1 MNRYIKCNC
10 EGIEQL
16 PKILQ
21 KIIQGDGHMESKNKR
36 VTLKDIADV
45 CGYSVNTISR
55 ALRND
60 TRLPADTISRI
71 QTAATE
77 LGYIRNVAASSLRC
91 GQTNLIVAIID
102 DIQNP
107 YYSEMLAQIARKL
120 QAFNYHLFI
129 LCAQFQG
136 MHDADALSLVISYN
150 VSGIFLFP
158 RAESHYMI
166 QTINQN
172 QIPLVFIGRE
182 LPNRTNDVVRCNDYQ
197 GGYLAGKSLIR
208 QGHRKFAFL
217 SGPWNSASQVLR
229 YNGFMQALAE
239 SSISAD
245 SVREVSYKDFQDAI
259 VSQSLKKLLIPVDY
273 TAICAFSDLVAYSAM
288 NTLQEEGYRI
298 PEDVSIV
305 GFDHLRQSLPHLL
318 PLSSISYTANE
329 PIADEAVDLMISRIK
344 DPAQDIRSKILSVKL
359 YDEGTIGA
367 VPKETN
373 FNRI

>member
-1 MNRYIKCNC
+1 
-10 EGIEQL
+10 
-16 PKILQ
+16 
-21 KIIQGDGHMESKNKR
+21 MESKNKR
-36 VTLKDIADV
+36 ITLKDIADA

-60 TRLPADTISRI
+60 TRLPAETISRI
-71 QTAATE
+71 QTTATE
-77 LGYIRNVAASSLRC
+77 LGYIRNVAASSLRS

-120 QAFNYHLFI
+120 RSYDYHLFI
-129 LCAQFQG
+129 LCTQFQG

-172 QIPLVFIGRE
+172 HIPLVFIGRE

-197 GGYLAGKSLIR
+197 GGYLAGKSLIK
-208 QGHRKFAFL
+208 QGHRSFAFL

-239 SSISAD
+239 SSMSAD
-245 SVREVSYKDFQDAI
+245 NVREISYEAFQDAI
-259 VSQSLKKLLIPVDY
+259 LTGSLKKLLIPVDY
-273 TAICAFSDLVAYSAM
+273 TAICGFSDLLAYSAM
-288 NTLQEEGYRI
+288 NTLLENGYNI
-298 PEDVSIV
+298 PEDVSII

-318 PLSSISYTANE
+318 PLSSISYTASE
-329 PIADEAVDLMISRIK
+329 PIADEAVDLMVSRIK
-344 DPAQDIRSKILSVKL
+344 NPDMDIRSKILSVKL

-367 VPKETN
+367 VPQK
-373 FNRI
+373 

>member
-1 MNRYIKCNC
+1 
-10 EGIEQL
+10 
-16 PKILQ
+16 
-21 KIIQGDGHMESKNKR
+21 
-36 VTLKDIADV
+36 
-45 CGYSVNTISR
+45 
-55 ALRND
+55 
-60 TRLPADTISRI
+60 
-71 QTAATE
+71 
-77 LGYIRNVAASSLRC
+77 
-91 GQTNLIVAIID
+91 
-102 DIQNP
+102 
-107 YYSEMLAQIARKL
+107 
-120 QAFNYHLFI
+120 
-129 LCAQFQG
+129 
-136 MHDADALSLVISYN
+136 
-150 VSGIFLFP
+150 
-158 RAESHYMI
+158 
-166 QTINQN
+166 
-172 QIPLVFIGRE
+172 
-182 LPNRTNDVVRCNDYQ
+182 
-197 GGYLAGKSLIR
+197 
-208 QGHRKFAFL
+208 
-217 SGPWNSASQVLR
+217 
-229 YNGFMQALAE
+229 MQALAE

-259 VSQSLKKLLIPVDY
+259 VSKSLKKLLIPVDY